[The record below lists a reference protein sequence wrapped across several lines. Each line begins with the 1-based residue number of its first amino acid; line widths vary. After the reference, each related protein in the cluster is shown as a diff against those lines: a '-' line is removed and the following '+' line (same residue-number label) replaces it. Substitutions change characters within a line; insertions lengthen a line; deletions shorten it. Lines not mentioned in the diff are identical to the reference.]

1 VTTPKKFVGFCD
13 PTKFQVSKGQWVT
26 IPKGTKL
33 GSTGPDRP
41 PAGRTYK
48 VRIHSITNG
57 YSQDQVRPGHPDAGP
72 DDVLRQV
79 RNPTVQWVGA
89 GGYWTWA
96 DMNDIPEAVG

>member
-1 VTTPKKFVGFCD
+1 VTTPKKFVGYCD
-13 PTKFQVSKGQWVT
+13 PTSFQVCKGQWVT
-26 IPKGTKL
+26 IPKGTLL
-33 GSTGPDRP
+33 GSTGPGKHG

-57 YSQDQVRPGHPDAGP
+57 WSREQRHPGDPEAM
-72 DDVLRQV
+72 VV
-79 RNPTVQWVGA
+79 NPTVQWAGA